1 MAVTFLS
8 NKKNLSAT
16 IHVSAAN
23 SGNIIVSGNSTTT
36 NVGGT
41 STCFAVSNEVLNGAV
56 ITQVFWGTD
65 AGSIQILRGSNLVST
80 FTQSGQVDY
89 AGSGMALTKDKAANV
104 VINFA
109 GSANGYC
116 IIELQKTGT
125 FTSEYLQN

>member
-23 SGNIIVSGNSTTT
+23 SGNIIVSGNNITT
-36 NVGGT
+36 NVNGT
-41 STCFAVSNEVLNGAV
+41 ATCFAVSDEILTGAV
-56 ITQVFWGTD
+56 INQVFWGTD
-65 AGSIQILRGSNLVST
+65 AGSVQILRGSNLVST
-80 FTQSGQVDY
+80 FTQSGHLDY
-89 AGSGMALTKDKAANV
+89 AGSGMALTKDSSANL

-116 IIELQKTGT
+116 IIEVQKVGT
-125 FTSEYLQN
+125 STSEYLQN